1 MGGVQTT
8 NGSVII
14 EVPRWEVVPNPLD
27 GVAECSTSILSL
39 EIFVPIVLDDACHP
53 VIALV

>member
-27 GVAECSTSILSL
+27 GVAELRVGTRAL
-39 EIFVPIVLDDACHP
+39 EGGVVVVCDYIVGAVYLC
-53 VIALV
+53 V